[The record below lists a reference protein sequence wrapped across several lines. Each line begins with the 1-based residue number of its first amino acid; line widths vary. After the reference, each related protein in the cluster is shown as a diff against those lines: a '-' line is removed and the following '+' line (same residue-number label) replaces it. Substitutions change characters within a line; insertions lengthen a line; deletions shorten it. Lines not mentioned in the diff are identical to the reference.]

1 MKSEYELRAKKI
13 GTNTKNSKMSIAG
26 DQDKWNA
33 AGKDVVVLHMFKR
46 ALYAPNISMYPMKL
60 ETWLRMKGIK

>member
-1 MKSEYELRAKKI
+1 
-13 GTNTKNSKMSIAG
+13 MSIAG

>member
-1 MKSEYELRAKKI
+1 
-13 GTNTKNSKMSIAG
+13 MSIAG

-46 ALYAPNISMYPMKL
+46 ALYSPNISMYPMKL

>member
-1 MKSEYELRAKKI
+1 
-13 GTNTKNSKMSIAG
+13 MSPRG

-46 ALYAPNISMYPMKL
+46 ASYQCNTTYMLTWTTEYSFTDVLPSDHNINMHNP
-60 ETWLRMKGIK
+60 